1 MQEQLKMLKP
11 TTVEEQTVSEWET
24 PPALLPGPITSEAEN
39 IGGETRKEKKINN
52 NKETKSAEETQMQE
66 DKEAKIKRLKSGFQ
80 ICNPKG
86 TFAWPNMGLSPQVVV
101 SNDGNDDHTVVPTTP
116 SVSSSSTSAPKL
128 SISIPQTQPLP
139 LQILHLPSSPVK
151 PLAERRPVSTAT
163 LTHVTG
169 PFSPSGSTPRSKI
182 TTPTITINLNETP
195 LTLTP

>member
-80 ICNPKG
+80 ICKSQG
-86 TFAWPNMGLSPQVVV
+86 TFVWPNIGLSPQVVTTH
-101 SNDGNDDHTVVPTTP
+101 DDDDHTVVPTPP
-116 SVSSSSTSAPKL
+116 SASSSTTSARKL
-128 SISIPQTQPLP
+128 TISTPQTQPLP
-139 LQILHLPSSPVK
+139 LQSLTHPSSPVK

-169 PFSPSGSTPRSKI
+169 QFSPSGSTPRSKI

>member
-80 ICNPKG
+80 ICNPQG

-182 TTPTITINLNETP
+182 THHHY
-195 LTLTP
+195 

>member
-11 TTVEEQTVSEWET
+11 TTVEEQTVPELAT
-24 PPALLPGPITSEAEN
+24 PPALLPGPTSVVEN
-39 IGGETRKEKKINN
+39 IGGETRKEKKSR
-52 NKETKSAEETQMQE
+52 NKNKATKSADDTQMQAE
-66 DKEAKIKRLKSGFQ
+66 DKAAKIKRLKSGFQ

-182 TTPTITINLNETP
+182 THHHY
-195 LTLTP
+195 